1 MYTIT
6 HNRERKIILEE
17 IHKNIG
23 KNIHRIRK
31 ERNLSLD
38 KVAEITGVSKAMLG
52 QIERGESNPTVTTLW
67 KIANGFHV
75 SFSSLIEEEVPPVSV
90 INVASINPLEEEEG
104 EYRVYPLF
112 PFDSSKRF
120 EIFSIHL
127 EPGCTHESE
136 AHHKGVEEYVIVS
149 QGELDIILNQISY
162 NVEQGNAIHFVADQ
176 PHIYRNPTSF
186 PAHYTIL
193 IYYPGI

>member
-1 MYTIT
+1 M
-6 HNRERKIILEE
+6 EK

-38 KVAEITGVSKAMLG
+38 KVADITGVSKAMLG

-75 SFSSLIEEEVPPVSV
+75 SFSSLIEDEVHPVSV
-90 INVASINPLEEEEG
+90 VDIASISPLLEEEG

-112 PFDSSKRF
+112 PFDSSKKF

-136 AHHKGVEEYVIVS
+136 AHYKGVEEYIIVS
-149 QGELDIILNQISY
+149 QGELKIIVNDTSY
-162 NVEQGNAIHFVADQ
+162 NIEQGNAIHFIADH
-176 PHIYRNPTSF
+176 PHMYHNPTSS
-186 PAHYTIL
+186 PAQYTIL
-193 IYYPGI
+193 IHYPDK